1 MKKRWII
8 LIALLLLIG
17 VTANVAGLGP
27 VRPFIQLP
35 GEVYP
40 GTEEWLGGAGLRN
53 TFMASVLAYLILF
66 LLPVFVKAGSRTSDE
81 IPTGFYNF
89 FEMVVEGAYNFVK
102 GVTQDKAKDFF
113 PFFMTFIML
122 VLFAN
127 LMGLIPGYD
136 SIGIWEY
143 KPHFYGLK
151 EIKAINT
158 ELKAAQAEGSE
169 KYNAYVAQ
177 LEALYGVPVEVENG
191 QLSKSAKEEIL
202 HVIEHEFDLQDLGDM
217 RNGLFL
223 VRSAN
228 ASSEVE
234 VSYVDE
240 KKDVK
245 SGLNPQAADWTIV
258 PFVRPAAT
266 DLNFNL
272 ALALFSMTLVQIAGF
287 RYLGPGY
294 LKKFF
299 VWPKGFVDTF
309 AHNPMQGIILL
320 LNPVVGLIELISEFS
335 KIISFAFR
343 LLGAMFGGMVLLFV
357 MSSIAPVANLAFFG
371 LEMFVGAIQALVFAM
386 LSIIFMKS
394 ATESHHGDDHGDHH

>member
-8 LIALLLLIG
+8 LIALLLLLG

-40 GTEEWLGGAGLRN
+40 GTESWLGGAGLRN

-66 LLPVFVKAGSRTSDE
+66 LLPVFVKARSRTADE

-89 FEMVVEGAYNFVK
+89 FEMIIEGAYNFVK

-127 LMGLIPGYD
+127 VMGLIPGYD

-151 EIKAINT
+151 EVKAINT
-158 ELKAAQAEGSE
+158 ELKAASAAGSAQFQAS
-169 KYNAYVAQ
+169 VAQ
-177 LEALYGVPVEVENG
+177 LEERFGIAVETSAG
-191 QLSKSAKEEIL
+191 GYLSHDSEEEIL
-202 HVIEHEFDLQDLGDM
+202 HKLEHEFDLQNLGDM

-228 ASSEVE
+228 ASAAAD
-234 VSYVDE
+234 VSYVDQE
-240 KKDVK
+240 KDIKR
-245 SGLNPQAADWTIV
+245 GLNPAAADWTIV

-272 ALALFSMTLVQIAGF
+272 ALALVSMTMVQIAGF
-287 RYLGPGY
+287 RYLGAGY

-309 AHNPMQGIILL
+309 ASNPMQGIILI
-320 LNPVVGLIELISEFS
+320 LNPVVGLIELISEVS

-357 MSSIAPVANLAFFG
+357 MSAIAPVANLAFFG
-371 LEMFVGAIQALVFAM
+371 LELFVGAIQALVFAM

-394 ATESHHGDDHGDHH
+394 ATESHHDEHAEHH

>member
-40 GTEEWLGGAGLRN
+40 GTESWLGGAGFRN
-53 TFMASVLAYLILF
+53 TFMASLLAYLILF
-66 LLPVFVKAGSRTSDE
+66 LLPVFVKAGSRTADE

-89 FEMVVEGAYNFVK
+89 FEMIIEGAYNFVK
-102 GVTQDKAKDFF
+102 GVTHDKAKDFF

-127 LMGLIPGYD
+127 VMGLVPGYD

-143 KPHFYGLK
+143 KPHFYGMK

-158 ELKAAQAEGSE
+158 ELKAAAAQGDADLQ
-169 KYNAYVAQ
+169 AYVAE
-177 LEALYGVPVEVENG
+177 LESRFAVTVELRDGV
-191 QLSKSAKEEIL
+191 LADASKKEIL
-202 HVIEHEFDLQDLGDM
+202 HELEHEFDLQNLGDM
-217 RNGLFL
+217 RNGPLL

-228 ASSEVE
+228 ASSDAAIRF
-234 VSYVDE
+234 VDE
-240 KKDVK
+240 ENDVK
-245 SGLNPQAADWTIV
+245 AGLNPQAADWTIV

-272 ALALFSMTLVQIAGF
+272 ALALVSMTMVQIAGF

-309 AHNPMQGIILL
+309 ASNPMQGIILI
-320 LNPVVGLIELISEFS
+320 LNPVVGLIELISEVS

-371 LEMFVGAIQALVFAM
+371 LELFVGAIQALVFAM
-386 LSIIFMKS
+386 LSIIFMNS
-394 ATESHHGDDHGDHH
+394 ATVSHHDDHGDHH